1 MKVLSSIF
9 LVTLLAASIF
19 AQTGA
24 VISGKV
30 SGWHMSNKSNFENT
44 TVILIS
50 GEIGKYEF
58 ETKTDKDGN
67 FRFVNIPPGTYTV
80 WANLGEAAVSTP
92 QTGLTFLQIEARKEV
107 TVSSGDSVE
116 VNLVI
121 RSPQALAEVV
131 VVASGTEQSFDEV
144 SKSVNVIEA
153 KELRERGEVSLVESL
168 RTVPGFRI
176 QQLGGFGRLATIKTR
191 GLRNQDT
198 AVLIDGIRFRDASAI
213 TGDASPFLS
222 DFTLT
227 GGNRIEILRGSGS
240 SLYGTNAIGG
250 VIDFRTPTPQKG
262 FHGELSTAFGG
273 LGFKQVRGNVSNATS
288 NGKIGFNLGVSRTIY
303 SEGIDKD
310 DDAHNTNAL
319 GRIEFNPFAKT
330 NVSARFYS
338 GDTFVKLNSNPDTI
352 GNLPASNRQIIRA
365 VPLSISELDR
375 YAGGVFASQLNGG
388 NATFIPDTNDPD
400 AFQKSQFFGAQFA
413 LTQVLQNNLISNTSY
428 QFLRTSRKNTN
439 GGLGVG
445 FQPFGG
451 AESSIFGGLI
461 HTFNSHLN
469 WTVSKNNLVT
479 LGYEYEWEK
488 FTNRGLAAFVSG
500 NFETRARQTSN
511 TIYAQ
516 DQLNFFNRRLQ
527 ISLGGRAQ
535 FFSLKTPAFS
545 TTNAPYQ
552 NLNLDNPPTAYTGDA
567 SAAYFF
573 SRSGTKIR
581 AHVGNG
587 YRVPSLY
594 ERFGTFYDT
603 FSIPNSFVALG
614 APDLQPERSI
624 AFDGGVDQTFYDNR
638 LKLSAAYFY
647 THLQN
652 VIGFENVVPNFGQ
665 TTRPFG
671 GYKNTKGGI
680 SRGAEFSGDVKA
692 TNSTDIFVSYTVTN
706 SDQRQ
711 PQVSGSG
718 IVQTLGIPNHQFT
731 LVATQRFGKYFNVNF
746 DFLATSSYLAP
757 IFSNTTFQSYIYEF
771 KGARKGDLSASY
783 EIPAYDEKLRFRLFG
798 TIENVFGYDY
808 FENGFR
814 TFGRTSRVGASV
826 SF

>member
-1 MKVLSSIF
+1 MKILCCIF
-9 LVTLLAASIF
+9 LVALLTIGIF
-19 AQTGA
+19 AQQGVT
-24 VISGKV
+24 ISGRFADEGKPV
-30 SGWHMSNKSNFENT
+30 SNAAVRLIQTSDKSVRATTQTNENGEYRFDK
-44 TVILIS
+44 IPNGSYQIELIS
-50 GEIGKYEF
+50 
-58 ETKTDKDGN
+58 
-67 FRFVNIPPGTYTV
+67 
-80 WANLGEAAVSTP
+80 S
-92 QTGLTFLQIEARKEV
+92 
-107 TVSSGDSVE
+107 DSQ
-116 VNLVI
+116 I
-121 RSPQALAEVV
+121 RSRTTKPFEVAGKALKVDFQSVLYDIFELGEVV

-153 KELRERGEVSLVESL
+153 KELRERSDFSLTETL
-168 RTVPGFRI
+168 KTVPGFRV
-176 QQLGGFGRLATIKTR
+176 QQLGGFGRLASIKTR

-227 GGNRIEILRGSGS
+227 TVNRIEILRGSGS

-250 VIDFRTPTPQKG
+250 VIDFRTPTSQKG
-262 FHGELSTAFGG
+262 FHGELSTTFGG
-273 LGFKQVRGNVSNATS
+273 LGLKRVHGSVSDATS
-288 NGKIGFNLGVSRTIY
+288 NGKFGFNLGVSRTVY

-319 GRIEFNPFAKT
+319 SRIEFNPFAKT
-330 NVSARFYS
+330 KISVRFYG
-338 GDTFVKLNSNPDTI
+338 GDAFVKLNSNPDTI
-352 GNLPASNRQIIRA
+352 GNLPSSNRQIIRA
-365 VPLSISELDR
+365 VPLPISELDR
-375 YAGGVFASQLNGG
+375 YVRGAFAFQLNSG

-400 AFQKSQFFGAQFA
+400 AFQKSQFFGAQIA
-413 LTQVLQNNLISNTSY
+413 LTQILRNDLISNTSY
-428 QFLRTSRKNTN
+428 QFLRTSRQNTN

-451 AESSIFGGLI
+451 TEASIFGGLI
-461 HTFNSHLN
+461 HTFNSHLD
-469 WTVSKNNLVT
+469 WTLNKNNLVT
-479 LGYEYEWEK
+479 FGYEYEWEK
-488 FTNRGLAAFVSG
+488 FANRGLAPFVSG
-500 NFETRARQTSN
+500 NFETQARQTSN

-527 ISLGGRAQ
+527 ISIGGRAQ

-545 TTNAPYQ
+545 AVTNAPYQ

-573 SRSGTKIR
+573 EASGTKIR

-603 FSIPNSFVALG
+603 FSIPNAFVALG

-638 LKLSAAYFY
+638 LKLSGTYFY

-665 TTRPFG
+665 TVRPFG
-671 GYKNTKGGI
+671 GYKNTEGGI

-692 TNSTDIFVSYTVTN
+692 TNSTDVFVSYTFTN

-718 IVQTLGIPNHQFT
+718 IVQTLGVPNHQFT
-731 LVATQRFGKYFNVNF
+731 LVATQRFGKRFNVNF
-746 DFLATSSYLAP
+746 DFLATSNYLAP

-783 EIPAYDEKLRFRLFG
+783 EMPAYNEKLRFRLYG
-798 TIENVFGYDY
+798 TIENVFNYEY

-814 TFGRTSRVGASV
+814 TFGRTSRVGAGV